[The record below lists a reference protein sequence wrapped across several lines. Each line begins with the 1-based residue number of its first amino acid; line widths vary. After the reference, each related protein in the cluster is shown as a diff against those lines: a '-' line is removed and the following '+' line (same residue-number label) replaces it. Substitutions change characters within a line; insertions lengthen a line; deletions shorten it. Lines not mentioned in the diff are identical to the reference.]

1 MANSSTNIIL
11 FITVLIAAMML
22 SLWYVQSIRPTRL
35 VMGTVAEDVGEL
47 QQHISNA
54 CGSTTYRAR
63 YRPVTQSGFLE
74 INATT
79 LCIYTDTFGSCKPVS
94 CEVTPTRITLSDA
107 ILRIAKDASPL
118 TISLDS

>member
-11 FITVLIAAMML
+11 FITIVIAAMML

-35 VMGTVAEDVGEL
+35 IIGSVSEDVQEL
-47 QQHISNA
+47 QQHIANA

-63 YRPVTQSGFLE
+63 YLPVTQSGFIE

-79 LCIYTDTFGSCKPVS
+79 LCIYTDAFGSCKATA
-94 CEVTPTRITLSDA
+94 CEVLPTRLDLKDA
-107 ILRIAKDASPL
+107 VLRISKDSSPL
-118 TISLDS
+118 TITLDN